1 MATHV
6 SGHVDLISAIRVA
19 GSALDKFIEGQI
31 LFYKLNQKADI
42 ISTGITWAI
51 VQPCGLIMVVSVIGH
66 DDKMTVLPFPSHER
80 TPVFWEF
87 VAQAFLDERKALH
100 MTLEMFDV
108 LSHREAPLA

>member
-1 MATHV
+1 MGATHA

-66 DDKMTVLPFPSHER
+66 YDKMTVLPISIARAYACLLGVRRAGIPGREES
-80 TPVFWEF
+80 TPHD
-87 VAQAFLDERKALH
+87 LRN
-100 MTLEMFDV
+100 
-108 LSHREAPLA
+108 